1 MRNLSRAYHSFEVV
15 ELMRTSIL
23 AAVLVLS
30 VPMVS
35 AVAQAP
41 PAPASA
47 EHYTTSTTD
56 IGTLIDDPAAHA
68 IVDKYLP
75 GVLSGDQIDMARSMT
90 LKAVQQF
97 ASDRITDKAL
107 ADIDAELAKLPT
119 KGH

>member
-1 MRNLSRAYHSFEVV
+1 
-15 ELMRTSIL
+15 MRTSIL
-23 AAVLVLS
+23 AAVMVLS
-30 VPMVS
+30 VAMVS
-35 AVAQAP
+35 AVGQAP
-41 PAPASA
+41 PIPASA

-90 LKAVQQF
+90 LQAIQQY

-107 ADIDAELAKLPT
+107 ADIDAELAKLPP
-119 KGH
+119 KGK